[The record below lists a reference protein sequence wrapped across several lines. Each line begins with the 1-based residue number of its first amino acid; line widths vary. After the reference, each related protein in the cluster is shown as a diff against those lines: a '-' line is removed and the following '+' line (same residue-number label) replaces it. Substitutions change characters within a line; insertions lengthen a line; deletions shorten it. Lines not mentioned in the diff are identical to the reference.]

1 MAVILIKITETNKM
15 SIRSRSRRSSDDYAL
30 TGERESPSHQGYVKQ
45 LIIQNNEAV
54 QKQKFRFDEVDY
66 NFIWRMDIALCVL
79 QLVIS
84 LIYMGSWFT
93 LVLVRIPR
101 VVISIFSQRCFFK
114 IRDADRRISYLKF
127 EWVARLVTNVLYV
140 LLSIGWSVW
149 LAGRFCE
156 MFEGVF
162 EHIRGRRVGH
172 EYECQWQVFGFR
184 LVFMILY
191 YPLEYITFAVVR
203 RHAMDMT
210 F

>member
-1 MAVILIKITETNKM
+1 M
-15 SIRSRSRRSSDDYAL
+15 
-30 TGERESPSHQGYVKQ
+30 
-45 LIIQNNEAV
+45 
-54 QKQKFRFDEVDY
+54 DY

-101 VVISIFSQRCFFK
+101 VAISIFSQRCFFK
-114 IRDADRRISYLKF
+114 IRDADRRIRYLKF